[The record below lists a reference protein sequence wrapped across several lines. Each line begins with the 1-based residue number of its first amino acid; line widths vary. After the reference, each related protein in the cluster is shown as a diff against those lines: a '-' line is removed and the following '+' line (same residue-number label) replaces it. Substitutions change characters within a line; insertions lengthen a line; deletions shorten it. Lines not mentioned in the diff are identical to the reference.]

1 LRKRRRIAAILVF
14 PIIAVLFMVGW
25 VLSVFGETRANN
37 KKLPK
42 RKKDAPKKMDL
53 PHANDLEIGLIGGL
67 EEEQLAA
74 E

>member
-1 LRKRRRIAAILVF
+1 
-14 PIIAVLFMVGW
+14 MVGW